1 MNLNVL
7 KTLVDLT
14 KQQSK
19 AAATALAKELAA
31 LNDAKE
37 KVHLLENYLDD
48 YRLNLQQQMLIGI
61 KASELHNSQN
71 FIQQLELAIR
81 HQEKSVEKMNGHD
94 DLAKKNWQECEK
106 KTMSFE
112 TLMKRSLAKIALV
125 EARIDQKNNDE
136 FASRK
141 YAMQRLL

>member
-37 KVHLLENYLDD
+37 KVHLLQNYLDD
-48 YRLNLQQQMLIGI
+48 YRLNLQQQMMLGI
-61 KASELHNSQN
+61 KASELHNSQS

-81 HQEKSVEKMNGHD
+81 HQEKSVDRITDQVE
-94 DLAKKNWQECEK
+94 LAKKNWQECEK

-112 TLMKRSLAKIALV
+112 TLMKRSQAKIALT

-141 YAMQRLL
+141 YAMQRLQ

>member
-61 KASELHNSQN
+61 KASE
-71 FIQQLELAIR
+71 
-81 HQEKSVEKMNGHD
+81 
-94 DLAKKNWQECEK
+94 
-106 KTMSFE
+106 
-112 TLMKRSLAKIALV
+112 
-125 EARIDQKNNDE
+125 
-136 FASRK
+136 
-141 YAMQRLL
+141 